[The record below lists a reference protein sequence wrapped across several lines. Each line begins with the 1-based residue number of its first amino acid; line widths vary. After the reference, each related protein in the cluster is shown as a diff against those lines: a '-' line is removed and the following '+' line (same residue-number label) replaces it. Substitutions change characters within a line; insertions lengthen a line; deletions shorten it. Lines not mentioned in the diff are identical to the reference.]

1 MGNLTMILGIIAL
14 LILAASLIY
23 TIKVGRLVGAR
34 KSNMDTQINEKV
46 QEHPYMRNPV
56 FLTYVI
62 FGILALAFIF
72 YLAYTVVW

>member
-1 MGNLTMILGIIAL
+1 MILGIIAL